1 MRRLLL
7 WGPPIVYMVL
17 VFHFSSESD
26 PLPVVTQHVWDKLL
40 HFSEY
45 SGLALLFVRA
55 LRGEGLGLAGAAVLA
70 IVLVSAYGATDEFHQ
85 SLVPLRDPDVRDWIA
100 DTLGGSLGAAAYVA
114 VALGI
119 PRTDRHSE

>member
-7 WGPPIVYMVL
+7 WGPPILYMVL
-17 VFHFSSESD
+17 IFHFSSESD
-26 PLPVVTQHVWDKLL
+26 PLPVVTQHVSDKLL

-55 LRGEGLGLAGAAVLA
+55 LRGEGLGLAGAAIVA

-85 SLVPLRDPDVRDWIA
+85 SLVPLRDPDVRDWMA

-119 PRTDRHSE
+119 ARTDRHSE